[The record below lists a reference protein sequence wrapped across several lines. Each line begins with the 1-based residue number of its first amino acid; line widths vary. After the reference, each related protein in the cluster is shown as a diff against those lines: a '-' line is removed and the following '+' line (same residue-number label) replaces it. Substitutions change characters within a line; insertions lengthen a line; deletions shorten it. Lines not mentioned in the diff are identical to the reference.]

1 MRSGCVYRCVWGGFD
16 RVRGLERGEKNVC
29 SDLGNGVT

>member
-1 MRSGCVYRCVWGGFD
+1 MYIGVCGGGFD